1 MDIYH
6 RKHPVSAP
14 VITFIF
20 LLLANCSFSQPDLH
34 QKIDRYLQQAVP
46 FGFSGQVVI
55 ENNGRILLNKAYG
68 TADRFHREPMTR
80 KTLTGIASVSK
91 QFCAAAIL
99 TLVDEGKISLQ
110 DTLSEFFPGLPKDKA
125 GITIHQLLTHTS
137 GLRQSKNDD
146 FEIGNREEM
155 IKDIFQTPL
164 VFEPGSDWRYS
175 VGYPVA
181 AVIIEKVSG
190 QSYPSYLSE
199 HLFKPANL
207 QHTVHN
213 FEDLPNEIPVAHSY
227 VGWRDNGT
235 PADWPENFRNFGGGD
250 LYSTASDLQRWIA
263 ALESGKI
270 LSDESLNKFWSPQ
283 SRIKD
288 RPVYAYGWFMHE
300 APGDTVIEHGGDAAL
315 GHNSGIFIHKDKNL
329 KIFITVNGRTADGR
343 YSRHAVTRDIEWLV
357 LGKED
362 EIPSRPPAEMMGH
375 ALRESLAGTYT
386 VGNSGKFHFISDG
399 SHLWIAA
406 EGQKA
411 ADLLLQPGEK
421 QKKGFPVANRKTFE
435 LLNGLQHQRDDAFK
449 QALTGN
455 HLDHLESYENEWNRL
470 ESALG
475 PLQRFNVRG
484 SSSFF
489 DNAETIARLHFRD
502 TAMEMAFVWTDYGH
516 GRLRATATFNR
527 LEYPAAYPVA
537 LENDSTLIVN
547 GLFDPVMI
555 KLQFNKS
562 GPQPDLQITKIK
574 RRDTTIT
581 MRRLGLSGWQN
592 NR

>member
-6 RKHPVSAP
+6 QQHPVSAP

-20 LLLANCSFSQPDLH
+20 LLLANCSFSQPEVSH
-34 QKIDRYLQQAVP
+34 NIDKYLQYAVP

-55 ENNGRILLNKAYG
+55 EKDDRILLNKAYG
-68 TADRFHREPMTR
+68 VTDRLHREPMTR
-80 KTLTGIASVSK
+80 ETLTGIASVSK
-91 QFCAAAIL
+91 QFCAAAVL
-99 TLVDEGKISLQ
+99 TLVDNKKISLD
-110 DTLSEFFPGLPKDKA
+110 DTLSEFFPDIPKEKA

-137 GLRQSKNDD
+137 GLRRSKNDD
-146 FEIGNREEM
+146 FEIGTKNEM
-155 IKDIFQTPL
+155 LKDIFQTPL
-164 VFEPGSDWRYS
+164 AFEPGSNWRYS
-175 VGYPVA
+175 VGYSIA

-207 QHTVHN
+207 EHTVHI
-213 FEDLPNEIPVAHSY
+213 FEDLPNEIPVTHSY

-235 PADWPENFRNFGGGD
+235 PADWAKNFRNFGGGD
-250 LYSTASDLQRWIA
+250 IYSTAGDLQRWIE

-270 LSDESLNKFWSPQ
+270 LSDESIKKFWSPQ

-315 GHNSGIFIHKDKNL
+315 GHNGGIFIHKNKNL
-329 KIFITVNGRTADGR
+329 KIFIISNGRTADGR
-343 YSRHAVTRDIEWLV
+343 YSRHAVTRDIEQMV
-357 LGKED
+357 LEKEG
-362 EIPSRPPAEMMGH
+362 EILSRPPAEMIGH
-375 ALRESLAGTYT
+375 TLRQSLAGTYA
-386 VGNSGKFHFISDG
+386 VGKSGIFHLISDG
-399 SHLWIAA
+399 SYLWVAA
-406 EGQKA
+406 EGQEA
-411 ADLLLQPGEK
+411 VNLLLQPGEK

-435 LLNGLQHQRDDAFK
+435 LLDGLQHQRKDAFE
-449 QALTGN
+449 QALTGD
-455 HLDHLESYENEWNRL
+455 HLDHLESYQKEWNRL
-470 ESALG
+470 VSTLG
-475 PLQRFNVRG
+475 PLQRITVRG

-502 TAMEMAFVWTDYGH
+502 TAMEMAFVWTDVGH

-537 LENDSTLIVN
+537 MENDRTLIVN
-547 GLFDPVMI
+547 GLFDEVMVKI
-555 KLQFNKS
+555 HINQS
-562 GPQPDLQITKIK
+562 GPQPDLHITKIN
-574 RRDTTIT
+574 RRDTTIA
-581 MRRLGLSGWQN
+581 MRRIGLAGWEN